1 MSNKLSTGSAATDAT
16 NLPLSRLCAYLAI
29 GLSIGALAT
38 TTEAAVIPIDV
49 SGISAVNGGAAS
61 GGFVPV
67 ENWPTSGAGRLL
79 IFNGY
84 SGAVGLHLGSAAPGG
99 IASDLSNASVRKF
112 GAGSLIDSTTGGVA
126 NYQGGFYPT
135 AFAALDTS
143 VPDFGPDSFLGFK
156 DKFGRYGY
164 IEVTW
169 SATSRQ
175 FQVLSAAYESVAG
188 VGITTPSG
196 AAVPEPDSNTLA
208 GTAMLAMGSVA
219 MLERRRRKRAAAA
232 TAEAAA

>member
-1 MSNKLSTGSAATDAT
+1 MMSNKLSAGSAATNAT

-49 SGISAVNGGAAS
+49 TGISGINGGVAS
-61 GGFVPV
+61 GGYSTVSD
-67 ENWPTSGAGRLL
+67 WPTAGAGTLYV
-79 IFNGY
+79 FNGLT
-84 SGAVGLHLGSAAPGG
+84 GAVGLSIGGGSFGLAADIGDATPK
-99 IASDLSNASVRKF
+99 KF
-112 GAGSLIDSTTGGVA
+112 GAGALIDSTTGGA
-126 NYQGGFYPT
+126 SSYSSGYYQ
-135 AFAALDTS
+135 TS
-143 VPDFGPDSFLGFK
+143 FVTPSNSAPDFGPDSFLGFR
-156 DKFGRYGY
+156 DNFGRYGY

-169 SATSRQ
+169 SATSGQ

-196 AAVPEPDSNTLA
+196 AVVPEPDSNTLA

-219 MLERRRRKRAAAA
+219 MLGRRRRKRAAAA